1 MPISCHFR
9 DCNGR
14 ESDSY
19 KRRYNKC
26 PLRYLY
32 LNSLIRR
39 RRLQPAD
46 SRVMFCSVSRCG
58 LSVGLSVCFTKWSDL
73 FPVKTKM
80 FHNDPSISEVETSK
94 IEIEAPKC
102 RNRFCRYSAA
112 ISENG
117 LFTSS
122 KDENVAMLGQVYHL
136 CLAVQIFA
144 YYSYS
149 YQKLSYR

>member
-80 FHNDPSISEVETSK
+80 FHNDPYISEVETSK
-94 IEIEAPKC
+94 IEARKMPKSFLPLLC
-102 RNRFCRYSAA
+102 RNFRKWPIYF
-112 ISENG
+112 
-117 LFTSS
+117 
-122 KDENVAMLGQVYHL
+122 K
-136 CLAVQIFA
+136 
-144 YYSYS
+144 
-149 YQKLSYR
+149 